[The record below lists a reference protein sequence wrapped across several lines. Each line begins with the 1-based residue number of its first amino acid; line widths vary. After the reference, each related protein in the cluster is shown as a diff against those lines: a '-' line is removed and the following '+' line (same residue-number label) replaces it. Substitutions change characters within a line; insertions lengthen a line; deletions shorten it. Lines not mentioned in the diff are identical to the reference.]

1 MKPLRVLLVV
11 LALIVLVIVGLG
23 WFLPA
28 RWVQPQIEARL
39 HGLHLGGVTGS
50 IWDGHADQVLAA
62 DGHSVGS
69 LNWQLSRLSVFG
81 HTALS
86 IDLNGDTWAFR
97 GHMERLS
104 ETTTHWEDVHARFD
118 LKALGLHANPWGQ
131 PLGVLEADITSA
143 LIQAQWPISLSG
155 TGRWENATMVTSQGT
170 LALGTLHWE
179 AQASNAV
186 LKGSFGDVR
195 DSEGALQL
203 SGSFGVSALGW
214 RYDLEAQPRGHRP
227 GLQRWLATLG
237 PVRPDG
243 TLHLEQSG
251 GFTKWVK
258 GKS

>member
-1 MKPLRVLLVV
+1 LKPLRALLVV
-11 LALIVLVIVGLG
+11 LVLVVLVVVGLG

-39 HGLHLGGVTGS
+39 HGLRLEGVGGS

-62 DGHSVGS
+62 DGHSIGS
-69 LNWQLSRLSVFG
+69 LNWQLSRLTVFG
-81 HTALS
+81 HTAATV
-86 IDLNGDTWAFR
+86 DLNGKVWAFR

-104 ETTTHWEDVHARFD
+104 ETTTHWQDVHARFD
-118 LKALGLHANPWGQ
+118 LTALGLHAAAWGQ
-131 PLGVLEADITSA
+131 PQGVLEVDITSA

-155 TGRWENATMVTSQGT
+155 TGQWENATMTTPQGT
-170 LALGTLHWE
+170 LSLGTLHWE

-195 DSEGALQL
+195 DPEGPLQL

-214 RYDLEAQPRGHRP
+214 RYGLEAQPRGHQP
-227 GLQRWLATLG
+227 VLQRWLASLG
-237 PVRPDG
+237 PVGADG

-251 GFTKWVK
+251 GFAKWAK

>member
-1 MKPLRVLLVV
+1 MKPLRVSLVV
-11 LALIVLVIVGLG
+11 LALIVLVVVGLG

-28 RWVQPQIEARL
+28 RWIQPQLEARL
-39 HGLHLGGVTGS
+39 HGLRLDGVSGS

-69 LNWQLSRLSVFG
+69 LNWQLSRLLVLG

-86 IDLNGDTWAFR
+86 IDLDGKTWAFR

-104 ETTTHWEDVHARFD
+104 ETTTQWRDVHVRLD
-118 LKALGLHANPWGQ
+118 LGALGLHATAWGQ
-131 PLGVLEADITSA
+131 PQGVLEADIASA
-143 LIQAQWPISLSG
+143 LIQAQWPISLSAVG
-155 TGRWENATMVTSQGT
+155 QWTHASMVTPQGT
-170 LALGTLHWE
+170 VALGNLHWD
-179 AQASNAV
+179 AQAMNAV

-195 DSEGALQL
+195 DPDGPLQL

-214 RYDLEAQPRGHRP
+214 RYSLEAQPRGRQP
-227 GLQRWLATLG
+227 ALQRWLATLG
-237 PVRPDG
+237 PVAADG

-251 GFTKWVK
+251 GFAKLLK

>member
-1 MKPLRVLLVV
+1 MKPLRALLVV
-11 LALIVLVIVGLG
+11 LVLMVLVVVGLG

-39 HGLHLGGVTGS
+39 HGLRLGGVSGS

-62 DGHSVGS
+62 DGHNVGS

-81 HTALS
+81 HTAVS
-86 IDLNGDTWAFR
+86 IDLKGKTWTFR

-104 ETTTHWEDVHARFD
+104 ETTTHWQDVHARFD
-118 LKALGLHANPWGQ
+118 LAALGLHASPWGQ

-155 TGRWENATMVTSQGT
+155 GGRWENAAMVTSQGT

-179 AQASNAV
+179 AQAMNAV

-195 DSEGALQL
+195 DPEGPLQL

-214 RYDLEAQPRGHRP
+214 RYGLEAQPRDHRP
-227 GLQRWLATLG
+227 ALQRWLTTLG
-237 PVRPDG
+237 PVAADG
-243 TLHLEQSG
+243 TLHLEQAG
-251 GFTKWVK
+251 GFAKLSK